1 MKKKL
6 ELKIVKR
13 ILLIGFTV
21 VCLCIIVCAATK
33 LDLFAY
39 IGIGLA
45 VVTLIFWVIF
55 GRCPACGKFLRR
67 SSSKICRFCGQQISW
82 K

>member
-1 MKKKL
+1 MKPKM

-13 ILLIGFTV
+13 IVLIGFTV
-21 VCLCIIVCAATK
+21 VCLCIILSAATK

-39 IGIGLA
+39 IGMGLA
-45 VVTLIFWVIF
+45 AATMIFWGIF

-67 SSSKICRFCGQQISW
+67 SSSKFCRHCGQPISW